1 MVFMDK
7 NLNFINGNIVDPI
20 HKEIYSGKLI
30 ISNGKISEIE
40 RDDSNYPNYIIPGFV
55 DSHIHIES
63 SMLVPYEF
71 SRIAVI
77 HGTVATVSDPHEIA
91 NILGIK
97 GIKYMIENS
106 KLSPLKFYFGA
117 SSCVPA
123 TSFETSGACL
133 GVKEIE
139 EIFRDEDLKFL
150 GEVMNTF
157 GVINNDREIIEKINI
172 AKKYSKKIDGHAPGL
187 SGEAL
192 DKYISK
198 GITTDHECV
207 RRVEGLEKLEKGMK
221 ILIREG
227 SAAEN
232 FEALIPL
239 VDTHHESCMFCSDDK
254 HPDDLIKG
262 HIDEMVRRSI
272 NYGIDIFKIL
282 NVSSVNP
289 VKHYGLDVGLL
300 QEGDPADF
308 LVVDNLNELNILTTY
323 INGNVVSH
331 NGKTNIEHR
340 SFETIN
346 NYNVE
351 KKKIS
356 DFVLP
361 YKKGFVNVIEA
372 IDGQLITND
381 ISIEPKIV
389 NGNAASDIERDI
401 LKIAV
406 VNRYKNSKVP
416 IGFIRNFGLKKG
428 AIASSIA
435 HDSHNIVAVGVSDE
449 DICNAVNM
457 IIDNRGGIGCVC
469 GENKIFLELPVA
481 GIMTFGEYSKVAD
494 SYRHVTN
501 FAKSLGCTLN
511 APFMTLSFMA
521 LLVIPKIKIGDKG
534 LFDSEKFKF
543 VDLFIN

>member
-1 MVFMDK
+1 MDFMDK
-7 NLNFINGNIVDPI
+7 NVNVISGNIVDPI
-20 HKEIYSGKLI
+20 NHEIYPGKI
-30 ISNGKISEIE
+30 TISNDKISEIQ
-40 RDDSNYPNYIIPGFV
+40 RDDNIYSNFIIPGFV

-63 SMLVPYEF
+63 SMLIPYEF

-91 NILGIK
+91 NVLGIK
-97 GIKYMIENS
+97 GIQYMIENS

-133 GVKEIE
+133 GAREIE
-139 EIFRDEDLKFL
+139 EIFSNDNVKFL

-157 GVINNDREIIEKINI
+157 GVINNDKDLIEKINV

-187 SGEAL
+187 SGEVL
-192 DKYISK
+192 EKYISK

-207 RRVEGLEKLEKGMK
+207 RRAEGLEKIEKGMK
-221 ILIREG
+221 IQIREG

-239 VDTHHESCMFCSDDK
+239 VDTHYDSCMFCSDDK
-254 HPDDLIKG
+254 HPDDLVKG
-262 HIDEMVRRSI
+262 HIDQMVRRSI

-282 NVSSVNP
+282 KVSSVNP

-308 LVVDNLNELNILTTY
+308 LVADNLKELNILATY

-331 NGKTNIEHR
+331 KGKTNIEHR

-346 NYNVE
+346 NFKVE

-356 DFVLP
+356 DFCLS
-361 YKKGFVNVIEA
+361 YKSGNINVIEA

-389 NGNAASDIERDI
+389 NENLVSDIERDI

-406 VNRYKNSKVP
+406 VNRYKDSEVP

-435 HDSHNIVAVGVSDE
+435 HDSHNIVVVGVSDE

-457 IIDNRGGIGCVC
+457 IIENRGGIGCVC

-481 GIMTFGEYSKVAD
+481 GIMTFEEYSKVAD

-534 LFDSEKFKF
+534 LFDSEKFRF
-543 VDLFIN
+543 IDLCVS

>member
-20 HKEIYSGKLI
+20 HKEIYSGKI
-30 ISNGKISEIE
+30 TISNGKISEIE
-40 RDDSNYPNYIIPGFV
+40 RDDNNYPNYIIPGFV

-71 SRIAVI
+71 SRIAVV

-157 GVINNDREIIEKINI
+157 GVINNDNEIIEKINI
-172 AKKYSKKIDGHAPGL
+172 AKKYSKRIDGHAPGL

-192 DKYISK
+192 NKYISK

-239 VDTHHESCMFCSDDK
+239 VDTHYDSCMFCSDDK

-289 VKHYGLDVGLL
+289 VTHYGLDVGLL

-308 LVVDNLNELNILTTY
+308 LVVDNLNELNIHTTY

-331 NGKTNIEHR
+331 KGKTNIEHR

-361 YKKGFVNVIEA
+361 YKKGFVKVIEA

-381 ISIEPKIV
+381 ISIEPKVV
-389 NGNAASDIERDI
+389 NGNAISDIERDI
-401 LKIAV
+401 LKIVV
-406 VNRYKNSKVP
+406 VNRYNDSKVP

-457 IIDNRGGIGCVC
+457 IIGNRGGIGCVC

-481 GIMTFGEYSKVAD
+481 GIMTFEEYSKVAD

-521 LLVIPKIKIGDKG
+521 LLVIPKLKIGDKG
-534 LFDSEKFKF
+534 LFDSERFKF
-543 VDLFIN
+543 IDLYIN

>member
-1 MVFMDK
+1 MDSMDK
-7 NLNFINGNIVDPI
+7 NMNVISGNIVDPI
-20 HKEIYSGKLI
+20 HHEIYPGKI
-30 ISNGKISEIE
+30 TISNGKISEIQ
-40 RDDSNYPNYIIPGFV
+40 RDDNIYSNFIIPGFV

-63 SMLVPYEF
+63 SMLIPYEF
-71 SRIAVI
+71 SRIAVT

-91 NILGIK
+91 NVLGIK
-97 GIKYMIENS
+97 GIQYMIENS

-133 GVKEIE
+133 GAKEVE
-139 EIFRDEDLKFL
+139 EIFRDDDVKFL

-157 GVINNDREIIEKINI
+157 GVINNDSELIEKINV

-192 DKYISK
+192 EKYIGK

-207 RRVEGLEKLEKGMK
+207 CRAEGLEKIEKGMK
-221 ILIREG
+221 IQIREG

-239 VDTHHESCMFCSDDK
+239 VDTHYDSCMFCSDDK
-254 HPDDLIKG
+254 HPDDLVKG
-262 HIDEMVRRSI
+262 HIDQMVRRSI

-300 QEGDPADF
+300 QEGDSADF
-308 LVVDNLNELNILTTY
+308 LIVDNLKELNILATY

-331 NGKTNIEHR
+331 NGKTNIEHK
-340 SFETIN
+340 SFDIIN
-346 NYNVE
+346 NFNVE

-356 DFVLP
+356 DFSLP
-361 YKKGFVNVIEA
+361 YKSGTINVIEA

-381 ISIEPKIV
+381 ILLEPKIV
-389 NGNAASDIERDI
+389 NGNLVSDIERDI

-406 VNRYKNSKVP
+406 VNRYTNSEVP

-435 HDSHNIVAVGVSDE
+435 HDSHNIVVVGVSDE

-457 IIDNRGGIGCVC
+457 IIENRGGIGCVC

-481 GIMTFGEYSKVAD
+481 GIMTFEEYSKVAD

-534 LFDSEKFKF
+534 LFDSEKFRF
-543 VDLFIN
+543 IDLCIN

>member
-1 MVFMDK
+1 MDYMEN
-7 NLNFINGNIVDPI
+7 NLEYISGNIVDPI
-20 HKEIYSGKLI
+20 HKEIFSGI
-30 ISNGKISEIE
+30 MTISNGKILEIE
-40 RDDSNYPNYIIPGFV
+40 RNNNIYSNYIIPGFV

-63 SMLVPYEF
+63 SMLIPYEF

-91 NILGIK
+91 NILGIE
-97 GIKYMIENS
+97 GIKYMIDNA

-123 TSFETSGACL
+123 TQFETSGACM
-133 GVKEIE
+133 GAKEVE
-139 EIFRDEDLKFL
+139 ELLKNDNVKFL

-157 GVINNDREIIEKINI
+157 GAINNDSEVIEKINV

-187 SGEAL
+187 YGEAL

-198 GITTDHECV
+198 GIDTDHECV
-207 RRVEGLEKLEKGMK
+207 RRVEALEKIEKGMK
-221 ILIREG
+221 IQIREG

-239 VDTHHESCMFCSDDK
+239 VDSHYESCMFCSDDK

-289 VKHYGLDVGLL
+289 VKHYDLEVGLL

-308 LVVDNLNELNILTTY
+308 LIVDNLNDLNILKTY
-323 INGNVVSH
+323 INGNIVSEG
-331 NGKTNIEHR
+331 GKTNIEHK
-340 SFETIN
+340 SFEVKN
-346 NYNVE
+346 NFNVGQ
-351 KKKIS
+351 KNIS
-356 DFVLP
+356 EFILP
-361 YKKGFVNVIEA
+361 YKEGLLNVIEA

-381 ISIEPKIV
+381 IHVEPKIV
-389 NGNAASDIERDI
+389 NGNVVSDIERDI

-406 VNRYKNSKVP
+406 VNRYKDSKVP

-435 HDSHNIVAVGVSDE
+435 HDSHNIVAVGVSDV

-457 IIDNRGGIGCVC
+457 IIENKGGIGCVC
-469 GENKIFLELPVA
+469 DENKIFLELPVA
-481 GIMTFGEYSKVAD
+481 GIMTFEEYNKVAD
-494 SYRHVTN
+494 NYRHVTN
-501 FAKSLGCTLN
+501 FAKSLGCTLHS
-511 APFMTLSFMA
+511 PFMTLSFMA

-534 LFDSEKFKF
+534 LFDSENFNF
-543 VDLFIN
+543 LDLFIN

>member
-1 MVFMDK
+1 MIFMDK
-7 NLNFINGNIVDPI
+7 NMNVISGNIVDPI
-20 HKEIYSGKLI
+20 HREIYPGKII
-30 ISNGKISEIE
+30 ISNGKISEIQ
-40 RDDSNYPNYIIPGFV
+40 RDDNIYSNFIIPGFV

-63 SMLVPYEF
+63 SMLIPYEF

-91 NILGIK
+91 NVLGIK
-97 GIKYMIENS
+97 GIEYMIENS

-133 GVKEIE
+133 GVKEVE
-139 EIFRDEDLKFL
+139 EIFRNDNVKFL

-157 GVINNDREIIEKINI
+157 GVINNDSELIEKINV

-192 DKYISK
+192 QKYISK

-207 RRVEGLEKLEKGMK
+207 RRAEGLEKIEKGMK
-221 ILIREG
+221 IQIREG

-239 VDTHHESCMFCSDDK
+239 VDTHYESCMFCSDDK

-262 HIDEMVRRSI
+262 HIDQMVRRSI
-272 NYGIDIFKIL
+272 NYGIDVFKIL

-289 VKHYGLDVGLL
+289 VMHYGLDVGLL

-308 LVVDNLNELNILTTY
+308 LIVDNLKELNILTTY

-331 NGKTNIEHR
+331 KGKTNIEHR

-346 NYNVE
+346 NFNVE

-356 DFVLP
+356 DFSLSN
-361 YKKGFVNVIEA
+361 KRGAINVIEA

-381 ISIEPKIV
+381 IIIEPKIV
-389 NGNAASDIERDI
+389 NGNLVSDVERDI

-406 VNRYKNSKVP
+406 VNRYTDSEVP

-435 HDSHNIVAVGVSDE
+435 HDSHNIVVVGVSDE

-457 IIDNRGGIGCVC
+457 IIENKGGIGCAC

-481 GIMTFGEYSKVAD
+481 GIMTFEEYSKVAD

-511 APFMTLSFMA
+511 APLMTLSFMA

-534 LFDSEKFKF
+534 LFDSEKFRF
-543 VDLFIN
+543 IDLCIS

>member
-1 MVFMDK
+1 MDK
-7 NLNFINGNIVDPI
+7 NMNVISGNIVDPI
-20 HKEIYSGKLI
+20 HREIYPGKII
-30 ISNGKISEIE
+30 ISNGKISEIQ
-40 RDDSNYPNYIIPGFV
+40 RDDNIYSNFIIPGFV

-63 SMLVPYEF
+63 SMLIPYEF

-91 NILGIK
+91 NVLGIK
-97 GIKYMIENS
+97 GIEYMIENS

-133 GVKEIE
+133 GVKEVE
-139 EIFRDEDLKFL
+139 EIFRNDNVKFL

-157 GVINNDREIIEKINI
+157 GVINNDSELIEKINV

-192 DKYISK
+192 QKYISK

-207 RRVEGLEKLEKGMK
+207 RRAEGLEKIEKGMK
-221 ILIREG
+221 IQIREG

-239 VDTHHESCMFCSDDK
+239 VDTHYESCMFCSDDK

-262 HIDEMVRRSI
+262 HIDQMVRRSI
-272 NYGIDIFKIL
+272 NYGIDVFKIL

-289 VKHYGLDVGLL
+289 VMHYGLDVGLL

-308 LVVDNLNELNILTTY
+308 LIVDNLKELNILTTY

-331 NGKTNIEHR
+331 KGKTNIEHR

-346 NYNVE
+346 NFNVE

-356 DFVLP
+356 DFSLSN
-361 YKKGFVNVIEA
+361 KRGAINVIEA

-381 ISIEPKIV
+381 IIIEPKIV
-389 NGNAASDIERDI
+389 NGNLVSDVERDI

-406 VNRYKNSKVP
+406 VNRYTDSEVP

-435 HDSHNIVAVGVSDE
+435 HDSHNIVVVGVSDE

-457 IIDNRGGIGCVC
+457 IIENKGGIGCAC

-481 GIMTFGEYSKVAD
+481 GIMTFEEYSKVAD

-534 LFDSEKFKF
+534 LFDSEKFRF
-543 VDLFIN
+543 IDLCIS

>member
-1 MVFMDK
+1 MDFMDK
-7 NLNFINGNIVDPI
+7 NVNVISGNIVDPI
-20 HKEIYSGKLI
+20 NHEIYPGKI
-30 ISNGKISEIE
+30 TISNDKISEIQ
-40 RDDSNYPNYIIPGFV
+40 RDDNIYSNFIIPGFV

-63 SMLVPYEF
+63 SMLIPYEF

-91 NILGIK
+91 NVLGIK
-97 GIKYMIENS
+97 GIQYMIENS

-133 GVKEIE
+133 RAREIE
-139 EIFRDEDLKFL
+139 EIFSNDNVKFL

-157 GVINNDREIIEKINI
+157 GVINNDKDLIEKINV

-187 SGEAL
+187 SGEVL
-192 DKYISK
+192 EKYISK

-207 RRVEGLEKLEKGMK
+207 RRAEGLEKIEKGMK
-221 ILIREG
+221 IQIREG

-239 VDTHHESCMFCSDDK
+239 VDTHYDSCMFCSDDK
-254 HPDDLIKG
+254 HPDDLVKG
-262 HIDEMVRRSI
+262 HIDQMVRRSI

-282 NVSSVNP
+282 KVSSVNP

-308 LVVDNLNELNILTTY
+308 LVADNLKELNILATY

-331 NGKTNIEHR
+331 KGKTNIEHR

-346 NYNVE
+346 NFKVE

-356 DFVLP
+356 DFCLS
-361 YKKGFVNVIEA
+361 YKSGNINVIEA

-389 NGNAASDIERDI
+389 NENLVSDIERDI

-406 VNRYKNSKVP
+406 VNRYKDSEVP

-435 HDSHNIVAVGVSDE
+435 HDSHNIVVVGVSDE

-457 IIDNRGGIGCVC
+457 IIENRGGIGCVC

-481 GIMTFGEYSKVAD
+481 GIMTFEEYSKVAD

-534 LFDSEKFKF
+534 LFDSEKFRF
-543 VDLFIN
+543 IDLCVS

>member
-1 MVFMDK
+1 
-7 NLNFINGNIVDPI
+7 
-20 HKEIYSGKLI
+20 
-30 ISNGKISEIE
+30 
-40 RDDSNYPNYIIPGFV
+40 
-55 DSHIHIES
+55 
-63 SMLVPYEF
+63 
-71 SRIAVI
+71 
-77 HGTVATVSDPHEIA
+77 
-91 NILGIK
+91 
-97 GIKYMIENS
+97 
-106 KLSPLKFYFGA
+106 
-117 SSCVPA
+117 
-123 TSFETSGACL
+123 
-133 GVKEIE
+133 
-139 EIFRDEDLKFL
+139 
-150 GEVMNTF
+150 
-157 GVINNDREIIEKINI
+157 
-172 AKKYSKKIDGHAPGL
+172 
-187 SGEAL
+187 
-192 DKYISK
+192 
-198 GITTDHECV
+198 
-207 RRVEGLEKLEKGMK
+207 
-221 ILIREG
+221 
-227 SAAEN
+227 
-232 FEALIPL
+232 
-239 VDTHHESCMFCSDDK
+239 MFCSDDK

-361 YKKGFVNVIEA
+361 YNKGFVNVIEA

-457 IIDNRGGIGCVC
+457 IIDNRGGIGCVF

-481 GIMTFGEYSKVAD
+481 GIMTFEEYSKVAD

>member
-1 MVFMDK
+1 M
-7 NLNFINGNIVDPI
+7 NNGLNYVSGNIVDPI
-20 HKEIYSGKLI
+20 NKVIYPGKILI
-30 ISNGKISEIE
+30 SEGKISKIE
-40 RDDSNYPNYIIPGFV
+40 REGASYSNYIVPGFV

-63 SMLVPYEF
+63 SMLIPYEF

-91 NILGIK
+91 NVLGIE

-106 KLSPLKFYFGA
+106 KHSPLKFYFGA

-133 GVKEIE
+133 GAKEIE
-139 EIFRDEDLKFL
+139 EIFRNDNVNFL
-150 GEVMNTF
+150 GEVMNVF
-157 GVINNDREIIEKINI
+157 GVINNDPEMIDKINI

-187 SGEAL
+187 TGKAV
-192 DKYISK
+192 DNYISK
-198 GITTDHECV
+198 GIDTDHECV
-207 RRVEGLEKLEKGMK
+207 RRVEGLEKIQKGMK
-221 ILIREG
+221 VLIREG

-239 VDTHHESCMFCSDDK
+239 VDSHHESCMFCSDDK
-254 HPDDLIKG
+254 HPDDLVKG

-272 NYGIDIFKIL
+272 NYGIDIFKIFQ
-282 NVSSVNP
+282 VSSVNP
-289 VKHYGLDVGLL
+289 VRHYGLNVGLL

-308 LVVDNLNELNILTTY
+308 LVVDNLKDLNIITTY
-323 INGNVVSH
+323 INGNIVSSQ
-331 NGKTNIEHR
+331 GKTNIEHKK
-340 SFETIN
+340 FETIN
-346 NYNVE
+346 RFNVE
-351 KKKIS
+351 KKDVKDFILPCNGEKIQA
-356 DFVLP
+356 
-361 YKKGFVNVIEA
+361 IEA

-381 ISIEPKIV
+381 LLIEPKIN
-389 NGNAASDIERDI
+389 NGNAVSDVERDI

-406 VNRYKNSKVP
+406 VNRYKNSKVA

-428 AIASSIA
+428 AIVSSIA
-435 HDSHNIVAVGVSDE
+435 HDSHNIVSVGVSDE

-457 IIDNRGGIGCVC
+457 IIENRGGIGCVS
-469 GENKIFLELPVA
+469 GENKILLGLPVA
-481 GIMTFGEYSKVAD
+481 GIMTFEEYSKVAD

-501 FAKSLGCTLN
+501 FAKSLGCTLK

-534 LFDSEKFKF
+534 LFDSERFMF
-543 VDLFIN
+543 TDLFIN

>member
-1 MVFMDK
+1 MDK
-7 NLNFINGNIVDPI
+7 NVNVISGNIVDPI
-20 HKEIYSGKLI
+20 NHEIYPGKI
-30 ISNGKISEIE
+30 TISNDKISEIQ
-40 RDDSNYPNYIIPGFV
+40 RDDNIYSNFIIPGFV

-63 SMLVPYEF
+63 SMLIPYEF

-91 NILGIK
+91 NVLGIK
-97 GIKYMIENS
+97 GIQYMIENS

-133 GVKEIE
+133 RAREIE
-139 EIFRDEDLKFL
+139 EIFSNDNVKFL

-157 GVINNDREIIEKINI
+157 GVINNDKDLIEKINV

-187 SGEAL
+187 SGEVL
-192 DKYISK
+192 EKYISK

-207 RRVEGLEKLEKGMK
+207 RRAEGLEKIEKGMK
-221 ILIREG
+221 IQIREG

-239 VDTHHESCMFCSDDK
+239 VDTHYDSCMFCSDDK
-254 HPDDLIKG
+254 HPDDLVKG
-262 HIDEMVRRSI
+262 HIDQMVRRSI

-282 NVSSVNP
+282 KVSSVNP

-308 LVVDNLNELNILTTY
+308 LVADNLKELNILATY

-331 NGKTNIEHR
+331 KGKTNIEHR

-346 NYNVE
+346 NFKVE

-356 DFVLP
+356 DFCLS
-361 YKKGFVNVIEA
+361 YKSGNINVIEA

-389 NGNAASDIERDI
+389 NENLVSDIERDI

-406 VNRYKNSKVP
+406 VNRYKDSEVP

-435 HDSHNIVAVGVSDE
+435 HDSHNIVVVGVSDE

-457 IIDNRGGIGCVC
+457 IIENRGGIGCVC

-481 GIMTFGEYSKVAD
+481 GIMTFEEYSKVAD

-534 LFDSEKFKF
+534 LFDSEKFRF
-543 VDLFIN
+543 IDLCVS

>member
-1 MVFMDK
+1 MDK
-7 NLNFINGNIVDPI
+7 NVNVISGNIVDPI
-20 HKEIYSGKLI
+20 NHEIYPGKI
-30 ISNGKISEIE
+30 TISNDKISEIQ
-40 RDDSNYPNYIIPGFV
+40 RDDIIYSNFIIPGFV

-63 SMLVPYEF
+63 SMLIPYEF

-91 NILGIK
+91 NVLGIK
-97 GIKYMIENS
+97 GIQYMIENS

-133 GVKEIE
+133 GAREIE
-139 EIFRDEDLKFL
+139 EIFSNDNVKFL

-157 GVINNDREIIEKINI
+157 GVINNDKDLIEKINV

-192 DKYISK
+192 EKYISK

-207 RRVEGLEKLEKGMK
+207 RRAEGLEKIEKGMK
-221 ILIREG
+221 IQIREG

-239 VDTHHESCMFCSDDK
+239 VDSHYDSCMFCSDDK
-254 HPDDLIKG
+254 HPDDLVKG
-262 HIDEMVRRSI
+262 HIDQMVRRSI

-282 NVSSVNP
+282 KVSSVNP

-308 LVVDNLNELNILTTY
+308 LVVDNLKELNILTTC

-331 NGKTNIEHR
+331 KGKTNIEHR

-346 NYNVE
+346 NFKVE

-356 DFVLP
+356 DFCLS
-361 YKKGFVNVIEA
+361 YKSGNINVIEA

-389 NGNAASDIERDI
+389 NGNLVSDVERDI

-406 VNRYKNSKVP
+406 VNRYKDSEVP

-435 HDSHNIVAVGVSDE
+435 HDSHNIVVVGVSDE

-457 IIDNRGGIGCVC
+457 IIENRGGIGCVC

-481 GIMTFGEYSKVAD
+481 GIMTFEEYSKVAD

-501 FAKSLGCTLN
+501 FAKSLGCTLH

-534 LFDSEKFKF
+534 LFDSEKFRF
-543 VDLFIN
+543 IDLCVS

>member
-1 MVFMDK
+1 MDK
-7 NLNFINGNIVDPI
+7 NKNVISGNIVDPI
-20 HKEIYSGKLI
+20 HRQIYSGKI
-30 ISNGKISEIE
+30 TISNGKISRIQ
-40 RDDSNYPNYIIPGFV
+40 RNDNIYPNFIIPGFV

-63 SMLVPYEF
+63 SMLIPYEF
-71 SRIAVI
+71 SRIAVT

-91 NILGIK
+91 NVLGIR
-97 GIKYMIENS
+97 GIEYMIENS

-123 TSFETSGACL
+123 TFFETSGACL
-133 GVKEIE
+133 GAREIE
-139 EIFRDEDLKFL
+139 EIFRDDNVKFL

-157 GVINNDREIIEKINI
+157 GVINNDSELIEKINI
-172 AKKYSKKIDGHAPGL
+172 AKKYFKKIDGHAPGL
-187 SGEAL
+187 SGEIL
-192 DKYISK
+192 DKYIGK

-207 RRVEGLEKLEKGMK
+207 RRAEGLEKIEKGMK
-221 ILIREG
+221 IQIREG
-227 SAAEN
+227 SAAKN

-239 VDTHHESCMFCSDDK
+239 VDTHYVSCMFCSDDK

-262 HIDEMVRRSI
+262 HIDQMVRRSI

-300 QEGDPADF
+300 QEGDSADF
-308 LVVDNLNELNILTTY
+308 LIVDNLKELNILTTY
-323 INGNVVSH
+323 INGNIVSH
-331 NGKTNIEHR
+331 NGKTKIEHK

-346 NYNVE
+346 NFNVE

-356 DFVLP
+356 DFSLH
-361 YKKGFVNVIEA
+361 YKSGAMNVIEA
-372 IDGQLITND
+372 IDGQLITNN
-381 ISIEPKIV
+381 IIIEPKII
-389 NGNAASDIERDI
+389 NGNLVSDIERDI

-406 VNRYKNSKVP
+406 VNRYTDSKVS
-416 IGFIRNFGLKKG
+416 IGFIRNFGLNKG
-428 AIASSIA
+428 ALASSIA
-435 HDSHNIVAVGVSDE
+435 HDSHNIVVVGVSDE

-457 IIDNRGGIGCVC
+457 IIENRGGIGCVC
-469 GENKIFLELPVA
+469 GENKIFLGLPVA
-481 GIMTFGEYSKVAD
+481 GIMTFEEYPKVAD
-494 SYRHVTN
+494 SYRNVTN

-534 LFDSEKFKF
+534 LFDSEKFRF
-543 VDLFIN
+543 IDLCIS

>member
-1 MVFMDK
+1 MDFMDK
-7 NLNFINGNIVDPI
+7 NVNVISGNIVDPI
-20 HKEIYSGKLI
+20 NHEIYPGKI
-30 ISNGKISEIE
+30 TISNDKISEIQ
-40 RDDSNYPNYIIPGFV
+40 RDDIIYSNFIIPGFV

-63 SMLVPYEF
+63 SMLIPYEF

-91 NILGIK
+91 NVLGIK
-97 GIKYMIENS
+97 GIQYMIENS

-133 GVKEIE
+133 GAREIE
-139 EIFRDEDLKFL
+139 EIFSNDNVKFL

-157 GVINNDREIIEKINI
+157 GVINNDKDLIEKINV

-192 DKYISK
+192 EKYISK

-207 RRVEGLEKLEKGMK
+207 RRAEGLEKIEKGMK
-221 ILIREG
+221 IQIREG

-239 VDTHHESCMFCSDDK
+239 VDSHYDSCMFCSDDK
-254 HPDDLIKG
+254 HPDDLVKG
-262 HIDEMVRRSI
+262 HIDQMVRRSI

-282 NVSSVNP
+282 KVSSVNP

-308 LVVDNLNELNILTTY
+308 LVVDNLKELNILTTC

-331 NGKTNIEHR
+331 KGKTNIEHR

-346 NYNVE
+346 NFKVE

-356 DFVLP
+356 DFCLS
-361 YKKGFVNVIEA
+361 YKSGNINVIEA

-389 NGNAASDIERDI
+389 NGNLVSDVERDI

-406 VNRYKNSKVP
+406 VNRYKDSEVP

-435 HDSHNIVAVGVSDE
+435 HDSHNIVVVGVSDE

-457 IIDNRGGIGCVC
+457 IIENRGGIGCVC

-481 GIMTFGEYSKVAD
+481 GIMTFEEYSKVAD

-501 FAKSLGCTLN
+501 FAKSLGCTLH

-534 LFDSEKFKF
+534 LFDSEKFRF
-543 VDLFIN
+543 IDLCVS

>member
-1 MVFMDK
+1 MDFMDK
-7 NLNFINGNIVDPI
+7 DLNFVSGNIVDPI
-20 HKEIYSGKLI
+20 HNEIYSGKI
-30 ISNGKISEIE
+30 NISNGKISEIE
-40 RDDSNYPNYIIPGFV
+40 RNDKIYPNYIIPGFV

-63 SMLVPYEF
+63 SMLIPYEF

-106 KLSPLKFYFGA
+106 KLSPLKFYFGV

-123 TSFETSGACL
+123 TPFETSGACL
-133 GVKEIE
+133 GVKEVE
-139 EIFRDEDLKFL
+139 EIFRTEDLKFL

-157 GVINNDREIIEKINI
+157 GVINNDNEIIKKINI
-172 AKKYSKKIDGHAPGL
+172 AKKYSKIIDGHAPGL

-192 DKYISK
+192 EKYISK

-207 RRVEGLEKLEKGMK
+207 RRVEGLEKIEKGMK

-227 SAAEN
+227 SAAKN

-239 VDTHHESCMFCSDDK
+239 VDTHYDYCMFCSDDK

-308 LVVDNLNELNILTTY
+308 LVVDNLKDLNILTTY
-323 INGNVVSH
+323 INGNIVSH
-331 NGKTNIEHR
+331 KGKTNIEHR

-346 NYNVE
+346 NFNVE

-356 DFVLP
+356 DFILP
-361 YKKGFVNVIEA
+361 YKRGDVKVIEA

-381 ISIEPKIV
+381 MLIEPKIV
-389 NGNAASDIERDI
+389 NGNAVSDIERDI
-401 LKIAV
+401 LKIVV
-406 VNRYKNSKVP
+406 VNRYNDSKVP

-435 HDSHNIVAVGVSDE
+435 HDSHNIVAVGVSEE

-457 IIDNRGGIGCVC
+457 IIENRGGIGCVC

-481 GIMTFGEYSKVAD
+481 GIMTFEEYSKVAD

-501 FAKSLGCTLN
+501 FAKSLGCALS

-543 VDLFIN
+543 MDLFIN

>member
-1 MVFMDK
+1 MDK
-7 NLNFINGNIVDPI
+7 NLNFVSGNIVDPI
-20 HKEIYSGKLI
+20 HNEIYSGKI
-30 ISNGKISEIE
+30 TISNGKISEIE
-40 RDDSNYPNYIIPGFV
+40 RNDKIYPNYIIPGFV

-63 SMLVPYEF
+63 SMLIPYEF

-106 KLSPLKFYFGA
+106 KLSPLKFYFGV

-133 GVKEIE
+133 GVKEVE
-139 EIFRDEDLKFL
+139 EIFRTEDLKFL

-157 GVINNDREIIEKINI
+157 GVINNDSEIIGKINI
-172 AKKYSKKIDGHAPGL
+172 AKKYFKKIDGHAPGL
-187 SGEAL
+187 SGESL
-192 DKYISK
+192 EKYISK

-207 RRVEGLEKLEKGMK
+207 RRVEGLEKIEKGMK

-227 SAAEN
+227 SAAKN

-239 VDTHHESCMFCSDDK
+239 VDTHYDSCMFCSDDK

-308 LVVDNLNELNILTTY
+308 LVVDNLKDLNILTTY
-323 INGNVVSH
+323 INGNIVSH
-331 NGKTNIEHR
+331 KGKTNIEHR

-346 NYNVE
+346 NFNVE

-356 DFVLP
+356 DFILP
-361 YKKGFVNVIEA
+361 YKRGNVKVIEA

-381 ISIEPKIV
+381 MLIEPKMV
-389 NGNAASDIERDI
+389 NGNAVSDIERDI

-406 VNRYKNSKVP
+406 VNRYKDSKVP

-435 HDSHNIVAVGVSDE
+435 HDSHNIVTVGVSDE

-457 IIDNRGGIGCVC
+457 IIENRGGIGCVC

-481 GIMTFGEYSKVAD
+481 GIMTFEEYSKVAD

-501 FAKSLGCTLN
+501 FAKSLGCTLT

-543 VDLFIN
+543 MDLFIN

>member
-1 MVFMDK
+1 MDSMDK
-7 NLNFINGNIVDPI
+7 NMNVISGNIVDPI
-20 HKEIYSGKLI
+20 HHEIYPGTI
-30 ISNGKISEIE
+30 TISNGKISEIQ
-40 RDDSNYPNYIIPGFV
+40 RDDNIYSNFIIPGFV

-63 SMLVPYEF
+63 SMLIPYEF

-91 NILGIK
+91 NVLGIK
-97 GIKYMIENS
+97 GIQYMIENS

-133 GVKEIE
+133 GAKEVE
-139 EIFRDEDLKFL
+139 EIFRDDDVKFL

-157 GVINNDREIIEKINI
+157 GVINNDSELIEKINV

-192 DKYISK
+192 EKYIGK

-207 RRVEGLEKLEKGMK
+207 RRAEGLEKIEKGMK
-221 ILIREG
+221 IQIREG

-239 VDTHHESCMFCSDDK
+239 VDTHYDSCMFCSDDK
-254 HPDDLIKG
+254 HPDDLVKG
-262 HIDEMVRRSI
+262 HIDQMVRRSI

-289 VKHYGLDVGLL
+289 VKYYGLDVGLL

-308 LVVDNLNELNILTTY
+308 LIVDNLKELNILATY

-331 NGKTNIEHR
+331 KGKTNIEHR
-340 SFETIN
+340 SFDIIN
-346 NYNVE
+346 NFNVE

-356 DFVLP
+356 DFSLS
-361 YKKGFVNVIEA
+361 YKSGTINVIEA

-381 ISIEPKIV
+381 IIIEPKIV
-389 NGNAASDIERDI
+389 NGNLASDIERDI

-406 VNRYKNSKVP
+406 VNRYNDSEVP

-435 HDSHNIVAVGVSDE
+435 HDSHNIVVVGVSDE

-457 IIDNRGGIGCVC
+457 IIENRGGIGCVC
-469 GENKIFLELPVA
+469 GANKIFLELPVA
-481 GIMTFGEYSKVAD
+481 GIMTFEEYSKVAD

-534 LFDSEKFKF
+534 LFDSEKFRF
-543 VDLFIN
+543 IDLCIS

>member
-1 MVFMDK
+1 MDK
-7 NLNFINGNIVDPI
+7 NVNVISGNIVDPI
-20 HKEIYSGKLI
+20 NHEIYPGKI
-30 ISNGKISEIE
+30 TISNDKISEIQ
-40 RDDSNYPNYIIPGFV
+40 RDDNIYSNFIIPGFV

-63 SMLVPYEF
+63 SMLIPYEF

-91 NILGIK
+91 NVLGIK
-97 GIKYMIENS
+97 GIQYMIENS

-133 GVKEIE
+133 GAREIE
-139 EIFRDEDLKFL
+139 EIFSNDNVKFL

-157 GVINNDREIIEKINI
+157 GVINNDKDLIEKINV

-187 SGEAL
+187 SGEVL
-192 DKYISK
+192 EKYISK

-207 RRVEGLEKLEKGMK
+207 RRAEGLEKIEKGMK
-221 ILIREG
+221 IQIREG

-239 VDTHHESCMFCSDDK
+239 VDTHYDSCMFCSDDK
-254 HPDDLIKG
+254 HPDDLVKG
-262 HIDEMVRRSI
+262 HIDQMVRRSI

-282 NVSSVNP
+282 KVSSVNP

-308 LVVDNLNELNILTTY
+308 LVADNLKELNILATY

-331 NGKTNIEHR
+331 KGKTNIEHR

-346 NYNVE
+346 NFKVE

-356 DFVLP
+356 DFCLS
-361 YKKGFVNVIEA
+361 YKSGNINVIEA

-389 NGNAASDIERDI
+389 NENLVSDIERDI

-406 VNRYKNSKVP
+406 VNRYKDSEVP

-435 HDSHNIVAVGVSDE
+435 HDSHNIVVVGVSDE

-457 IIDNRGGIGCVC
+457 IIENRGGIGCVC

-481 GIMTFGEYSKVAD
+481 GIMTFEEYSKVAD

-534 LFDSEKFKF
+534 LFDSEKFRF
-543 VDLFIN
+543 IDLCVS